1 MVGRLVL
8 LALVAGILA
17 GCTNPDAAYREDA
30 AHTFKTNLVAE
41 TERVLAEAGGL
52 LTLSNALELAH
63 ARSLKL
69 AQQDYEAKLA
79 RINRATAFSAF
90 LPTVGLSGMG
100 LAGGGKVDD
109 LPYLGDLENSHLRVR
124 SASLVVAQPV
134 FTPVAWVMFAES
146 QYGVRIKDIVR
157 ERAGQLLDVQV
168 AALFYQTAVAAR
180 RVETAERQLESARA
194 LTNRVTRLASEGYAT
209 PADVARAKARCVL
222 AGTSLDAACNDAAAA
237 REELAGLLH
246 LWPLA
251 TFKVSGESL
260 LALPP
265 LPEKRVEE
273 WVWDGLVS
281 RKDLA
286 AGDQTLELR
295 KAQVIEALAGFLP
308 NAVLG
313 GGGLSGSIEDVSI
326 RGWAGSLI
334 GTWAIFEGFRTVQQY
349 RAARATRETEFNLQE
364 ERMTAVVVAVADSWR
379 QRRLVRQK
387 ATAARAW
394 AEAARLDYEAAARR
408 HEDGQETLST
418 VLDKLAVSE
427 DADTKLAESAYGEAM
442 SDILL
447 RQAVGIDVIK
457 NAETDEEEREREIE

>member
-1 MVGRLVL
+1 MNGRLAL
-8 LALVAGILA
+8 FALAAGVLA

-30 AHTFKTNLVAE
+30 AHAFKTNLVAE
-41 TERVLAEAGGL
+41 TERVLAEAGGA

-63 ARSLKL
+63 VRSLKL
-69 AQQDYEAKLA
+69 AQQDFEAKLA

-100 LAGGGKVDD
+100 LMAGGRVDD
-109 LPYLGDLENSHLRVR
+109 LPYLGNLKDSHLQAK

-157 ERAGQLLDVQV
+157 ERAEQLLDVQV
-168 AALFYQTAVAAR
+168 AALFYQTAVAER

-209 PADVARAKARCVL
+209 PADAARAKARCVL
-222 AGTSLDAACNDAAAA
+222 AETSLAEAHDDVAAA

-251 TFKVSGESL
+251 SFKVSGESL

-308 NAVLG
+308 NVVLG
-313 GGGLSGSIEDVSI
+313 GGGMSGSIEDVAI

-349 RAARATRETEFNLQE
+349 RATRATRETEFKLQE
-364 ERMTAVVVAVADSWR
+364 ERMTAVVIAVADSWR

-394 AEAARLDYEAAARR
+394 AEAARLDHEAAARR
-408 HEDGQETLST
+408 YEDGNETLSS

-427 DADTKLAESAYGEAM
+427 DAETKLAESAYGEAM
-442 SDILL
+442 ADILL
-447 RQAVGIDVIK
+447 RQAVGIDVI
-457 NAETDEEEREREIE
+457 EREKEKE

>member
-1 MVGRLVL
+1 MYGRLL
-8 LALVAGILA
+8 LFALIAGLVAG
-17 GCTNPDAAYREDA
+17 CKNPDAAYREEA
-30 AHTFKTNLVAE
+30 AHAFRTNLVAE
-41 TERVLAEAGGL
+41 TDRVLAEAGGV
-52 LTLSNALELAH
+52 LTLSNALALAH

-69 AQQDYEAKLA
+69 AQQDLEAKLA
-79 RINRATAFSAF
+79 RINRASAFSAF

-100 LAGGGKVDD
+100 LMARGHVDD
-109 LPYLGDLENSHLRVR
+109 LPYLGNLKESRLHAR
-124 SASLVVAQPV
+124 AGSLVVAQPV

-168 AALFYQTAVAAR
+168 AALFYQTAVAER
-180 RVETAERQLESARA
+180 RVETAGRQLESARA
-194 LTNRVTRLASEGYAT
+194 LTNRVTRLVSEGYAT
-209 PADVARAKARCVL
+209 PADAARANARCVL
-222 AGTSLDAACNDAAAA
+222 AETSLASARDEAAAA

-251 TFKVSGESL
+251 AFRVSGESL

-273 WVWDGLVS
+273 WVWEGLVS

-308 NAVLG
+308 NVVLG
-313 GGGLSGSIEDVSI
+313 GGGAAGSIENVAL

-349 RAARATRETEFNLQE
+349 RAARATRETEFKLQE
-364 ERMTAVVVAVADSWR
+364 ERMTAVVIAVADSWR
-379 QRRLVRQK
+379 QRNLVRQK
-387 ATAARAW
+387 AIAARAW
-394 AEAARLDYEAAARR
+394 AEAARLDHEAAARR
-408 HEDGQETLST
+408 HEDGNETLSS

-427 DADTKLAESAYGEAM
+427 DAETKLAESAYGEAM
-442 SDILL
+442 ADILL
-447 RQAVGIDVIK
+447 RQAVGIDVIEK
-457 NAETDEEEREREIE
+457 EKE

>member
-1 MVGRLVL
+1 MYGRLVIFA
-8 LALVAGILA
+8 LAAGILS
-17 GCTNPDAAYREDA
+17 GCTNPGVAYREESS
-30 AHTFKTNLVAE
+30 HTFKTNLVAE
-41 TERVLAEAGGL
+41 TERVVAEAGGV
-52 LTLSNALELAH
+52 LTLSKALELAH
-63 ARSLKL
+63 SRSLKL

-90 LPTVGLSGMG
+90 LPTVGLSGTG
-100 LAGGGKVDD
+100 LMAGGHADD
-109 LPYLGDLENSHLRVR
+109 LPYLGDLEKSHMRAR

-157 ERAGQLLDVQV
+157 ERAVQLLDVQV
-168 AALFYQTAVAAR
+168 TALFYQTAVAER

-194 LTNRVTRLASEGYAT
+194 LTNRVARLASEGYAT
-209 PADVARAKARCVL
+209 PADVARTKARCVL
-222 AGTSLDAACNDAAAA
+222 AETSLDAVRNDATAA

-251 TFKVSGESL
+251 TFRVSGESL
-260 LALPP
+260 LALSP

-273 WVWDGLVS
+273 WAWDGLVS

-308 NAVLG
+308 NVVLG
-313 GGGLSGSIEDVSI
+313 GGGLSGSIEDVAI

-349 RAARATRETEFNLQE
+349 RAAKATRETEFKLQE
-364 ERMTAVVVAVADSWR
+364 ERMTAVVIAVADSWR

-408 HEDGQETLST
+408 HEDGQETLSS

-427 DADTKLAESAYGEAM
+427 DAETKLAETAYGEAM

-447 RQAVGIDVIK
+447 RQAVGIDVI
-457 NAETDEEEREREIE
+457 ERKKE

>member
-1 MVGRLVL
+1 MYGRLL
-8 LALVAGILA
+8 LFVLVAGLLA
-17 GCTNPDAAYREDA
+17 GCKNPDAAYREEA
-30 AHTFKTNLVAE
+30 AHAFRTNLVAE
-41 TERVLAEAGGL
+41 TERVLAESGGV
-52 LTLSNALELAH
+52 LTLSNALALAH

-69 AQQDYEAKLA
+69 AQQDLEAKLA
-79 RINRATAFSAF
+79 RINRASAFSAF

-100 LAGGGKVDD
+100 LMARGHVDD
-109 LPYLGDLENSHLRVR
+109 LPYLGNLEENRLHAR
-124 SASLVVAQPV
+124 AGSLVVAQPV

-168 AALFYQTAVAAR
+168 AALFYQTAVAER
-180 RVETAERQLESARA
+180 RVETAGRQLESARA
-194 LTNRVTRLASEGYAT
+194 LTNRVTRLVAEGYAT
-209 PADVARAKARCVL
+209 PADAARANARCVL
-222 AGTSLDAACNDAAAA
+222 AETSLASARDEAAAA

-251 TFKVSGESL
+251 TFRVSGESL

-308 NAVLG
+308 NVVLG
-313 GGGLSGSIEDVSI
+313 GGGASGAIEDVAM
-326 RGWAGSLI
+326 RGWVGSLI
-334 GTWAIFEGFRTVQQY
+334 GTWALFEGFRTVQQY
-349 RAARATRETEFNLQE
+349 RAARAVRETEFKLQE
-364 ERMTAVVVAVADSWR
+364 DRMTAVVIAVADSWR

-387 ATAARAW
+387 AIAARAW
-394 AEAARLDYEAAARR
+394 AEAARLDHEAAARR
-408 HEDGQETLST
+408 HEDGNETLSS

-427 DADTKLAESAYGEAM
+427 DAETKLAESAYGEAM
-442 SDILL
+442 ADILL
-447 RQAVGIDVIK
+447 RQAVGIDVIEK
-457 NAETDEEEREREIE
+457 EKE

>member
-8 LALVAGILA
+8 FALVAAVLA
-17 GCTNPDAAYREDA
+17 GCTNPGVAYREDA
-30 AHTFKTNLVAE
+30 SHTFKTNLVAE
-41 TERVLAEAGGL
+41 TERVLADTGGV

-69 AQQDYEAKLA
+69 AQQDLETKLA
-79 RINRATAFSAF
+79 RINRATVFSAF
-90 LPTVGLSGMG
+90 LPTVGLSGKG
-100 LAGGGKVDD
+100 FIAGGRVDD
-109 LPYLGDLENSHLRVR
+109 LPNLGDLENSHLRVR
-124 SASLVVAQPV
+124 SASLLVAQPV

-168 AALFYQTAVAAR
+168 AALFYQTAVAER

-222 AGTSLDAACNDAAAA
+222 AGTSLDAARDDAAAA

-265 LPEKRVEE
+265 LPERRVEE
-273 WVWDGLVS
+273 WVWEGLVS

-308 NAVLG
+308 NVVLG
-313 GGGLSGSIEDVSI
+313 GGGLSGSVEDVAI

-334 GTWAIFEGFRTVQQY
+334 GTWAVFEGFRTVQQY
-349 RAARATRETEFNLQE
+349 RAAKATRETEFKLQE
-364 ERMTAVVVAVADSWR
+364 ERMTAVVIAVADSWR

-408 HEDGQETLST
+408 HEDGQETLSS

-427 DADTKLAESAYGEAM
+427 DAETKLAESAYGEVM

-447 RQAVGIDVIK
+447 RQAVGIDVI
-457 NAETDEEEREREIE
+457 ERRKE

>member
-1 MVGRLVL
+1 MSAR
-8 LALVAGILA
+8 LALIAFASGILA
-17 GCTNPDAAYREDA
+17 GCANPGAVYREEA
-30 AHTFKTNLVAE
+30 SHAFRTNLVAE
-41 TERVLAEAGGL
+41 TERVLAEAGGV

-69 AQQDYEAKLA
+69 AQQDLEAKLA
-79 RINRATAFSAF
+79 RINRATLFSTF
-90 LPTVGLSGMG
+90 LPTVGLSGNG
-100 LAGGGKVDD
+100 FIAGGRVDD
-109 LPYLGDLENSHLRVR
+109 LPNFGDLENSRLRAR
-124 SASLVVAQPV
+124 SASLLVAQPV

-168 AALFYQTAVAAR
+168 AALFCQAAVAER
-180 RVETAERQLESARA
+180 RVETAGRQLESARA
-194 LTNRVTRLASEGYAT
+194 LTNRVARLASEGYAT

-222 AGTSLDAACNDAAAA
+222 AGASLDEARDDAAAA

-265 LPEKRVEE
+265 LPERGVEE

-281 RKDLA
+281 RRDLA
-286 AGDQTLELR
+286 AGDQALELR
-295 KAQVIEALAGFLP
+295 KAQVVEALAGFLP
-308 NAVLG
+308 NVVLG
-313 GGGLSGSIEDVSI
+313 GGGLSGSIEDVAI
-326 RGWAGSLI
+326 RGWAGSLV
-334 GTWAIFEGFRTVQQY
+334 GTWAVFEGFRTVQQY
-349 RAARATRETEFNLQE
+349 RAAKAARETEFKLQE
-364 ERMTAVVVAVADSWR
+364 ERMTAVVIAVADSWR

-387 ATAARAW
+387 ASAARAW

-408 HEDGQETLST
+408 YEDGQETLSS
-418 VLDKLAVSE
+418 VLDKLAASE
-427 DADTKLAESAYGEAM
+427 DAETKLAESAYGEAM

-447 RQAVGIDVIK
+447 RQAVGIDAI
-457 NAETDEEEREREIE
+457 EGERE

>member
-1 MVGRLVL
+1 MHGRLAMF
-8 LALVAGILA
+8 ALVAGILA

-30 AHTFKTNLVAE
+30 AHAFRTNLVAE
-41 TERVLAEAGGL
+41 TERVLAEAGGV
-52 LTLSNALELAH
+52 LTLSNALELAQT
-63 ARSLKL
+63 RSLKL
-69 AQQDYEAKLA
+69 VQQDFEAKLA

-100 LAGGGKVDD
+100 LMAGGKVDD
-109 LPYLGDLENSHLRVR
+109 LPYLGDIESNHLRAR

-168 AALFYQTAVAAR
+168 AALFYQSAVAER

-209 PADVARAKARCVL
+209 PADAARAKARCVL
-222 AGTSLDAACNDAAAA
+222 AETSLDAARNDAAAA

-308 NAVLG
+308 NVVLG
-313 GGGLSGSIEDVSI
+313 GGGLSGSIEDVAL

-349 RAARATRETEFNLQE
+349 RAAKATRETEFKLQE
-364 ERMTAVVVAVADSWR
+364 ERMTAVVIAVADSWR

-408 HEDGQETLST
+408 HEDGQETLSS

-427 DADTKLAESAYGEAM
+427 DAETKLAESAYGEAM
-442 SDILL
+442 ADILL
-447 RQAVGIDVIK
+447 RQAVGIDVI
-457 NAETDEEEREREIE
+457 ERKKE

>member
-1 MVGRLVL
+1 MYRRLL
-8 LALVAGILA
+8 LVALVAAILA
-17 GCTNPDAAYREDA
+17 GCKNPDAAYREEA
-30 AHTFKTNLVAE
+30 AHAFKTNLVAE
-41 TERVLAEAGGL
+41 TERVLAEAGGV
-52 LTLSNALELAH
+52 LTLSNALQLAH
-63 ARSLKL
+63 VRSLKL
-69 AQQDYEAKLA
+69 AQQDFEAKLA

-90 LPTVGLSGMG
+90 LPTVGLSGIG
-100 LAGGGKVDD
+100 LMGGGHVDD
-109 LPYLGDLENSHLRVR
+109 LPYLGDLKDNRLRAR
-124 SASLVVAQPV
+124 AGSLVVAQPV

-168 AALFYQTAVAAR
+168 AALFYQTAVAER
-180 RVETAERQLESARA
+180 RVETAGRQLESSRA
-194 LTNRVTRLASEGYAT
+194 LTNRVMRLVSEGYAT
-209 PADVARAKARCVL
+209 PADAARAKARCVL
-222 AGTSLDAACNDAAAA
+222 AETSLASARDDAAAA

-251 TFKVSGESL
+251 TFRVSGESL

-273 WVWDGLVS
+273 WVWEGLVS

-308 NAVLG
+308 NVVLG
-313 GGGLSGSIEDVSI
+313 GGGASGSIEDVAI
-326 RGWAGSLI
+326 RGWGGSLI

-349 RAARATRETEFNLQE
+349 RAARAARETEFKLQE

-387 ATAARAW
+387 AVAARAW
-394 AEAARLDYEAAARR
+394 AEAARLDHEAAARR
-408 HEDGQETLST
+408 HEDGNETLSS

-427 DADTKLAESAYGEAM
+427 DAETKLAESAYGEAM
-442 SDILL
+442 ADILL
-447 RQAVGIDVIK
+447 RQAVGIDVIEGEK
-457 NAETDEEEREREIE
+457 RKE

>member
-1 MVGRLVL
+1 MNGRLIL
-8 LALVAGILA
+8 FALVAGILA
-17 GCTNPDAAYREDA
+17 GCTNPDAAYREESA
-30 AHTFKTNLVAE
+30 QAFKTNLVAE
-41 TERVLAEAGGL
+41 TERVLATAGGV

-63 ARSLKL
+63 TRSLKL
-69 AQQDYEAKLA
+69 AQQDLETKLA
-79 RINRATAFSAF
+79 RINRATVFSAF
-90 LPTVGLSGMG
+90 LPTVGLAANGF
-100 LAGGGKVDD
+100 AIDGGIHDV
-109 LPYLGDLENSHLRVR
+109 PNLGDFESNRLQAK
-124 SASLVVAQPV
+124 SASLMVAQPV
-134 FTPVAWVMFAES
+134 FTPIAWVMFAES

-168 AALFYQTAVAAR
+168 AALFYQTAVAER
-180 RVETAERQLESARA
+180 RVETAMRQLESARA

-209 PADVARAKARCVL
+209 AADAARAKARCVL
-222 AGTSLDAACNDAAAA
+222 AETSFDAARDDVAAA

-265 LPEKRVEE
+265 LPDKRVEE

-295 KAQVIEALAGFLP
+295 KAQVVEALAGFLP
-308 NAVLG
+308 NVVLG
-313 GGGLSGSIEDVSI
+313 GGGMSGSIEDVAV

-349 RAARATRETEFNLQE
+349 RAARATREIEFKLQE
-364 ERMTAVVVAVADSWR
+364 ERMTAVVIAVSDSWR

-387 ATAARAW
+387 AAAARAW
-394 AEAARLDYEAAARR
+394 AEATRLDYEAAARR
-408 HEDGQETLST
+408 HEDGQETLSS
-418 VLDKLAVSE
+418 VLDKLAVNE
-427 DADTKLAESAYGEAM
+427 DAETKLAESAYGEAM
-442 SDILL
+442 ADILL
-447 RQAVGIDVIK
+447 RQAVGIDMIEHTGRDEDEGK
-457 NAETDEEEREREIE
+457 NE

>member
-8 LALVAGILA
+8 FALTAGILA
-17 GCTNPDAAYREDA
+17 GCMNPGAAYREEA
-30 AHTFKTNLVAE
+30 SHTFRTNLVAE
-41 TERVLAEAGGL
+41 TERVLAEAGGV

-168 AALFYQTAVAAR
+168 AALFYQTAVAER
-180 RVETAERQLESARA
+180 RVETAERQLESA
-194 LTNRVTRLASEGYAT
+194 
-209 PADVARAKARCVL
+209 
-222 AGTSLDAACNDAAAA
+222 
-237 REELAGLLH
+237 LAGLLH
-246 LWPLA
+246 LWPLV

-313 GGGLSGSIEDVSI
+313 GGGLSGSIEDVAI

-334 GTWAIFEGFRTVQQY
+334 GTWAVFEGFRTVQQY
-349 RAARATRETEFNLQE
+349 RAARAARETEFKLQE
-364 ERMTAVVVAVADSWR
+364 ERMTAVVIAVADSWR

>member
-1 MVGRLVL
+1 MSGRLLL
-8 LALVAGILA
+8 LALLAGVLS
-17 GCTNPDAAYREDA
+17 GCTNPDAAYREEA
-30 AHTFKTNLVAE
+30 AQSFRTNLVAE
-41 TERVLAEAGGL
+41 TGRLLAEAGGV

-63 ARSLKL
+63 TRSLKL
-69 AQQDYEAKLA
+69 AQQDLEAKLA
-79 RINRATAFSAF
+79 RINRATVFSAF
-90 LPTVGLSGMG
+90 LPTVGLSAKGF
-100 LAGGGKVDD
+100 AVDGGVYDV
-109 LPYLGDLENSHLRVR
+109 PNFGDFESNRLQAR

-157 ERAGQLLDVQV
+157 ERAEQLLDVQV
-168 AALFYQTAVAAR
+168 AALFYQTAVAER

-194 LTNRVTRLASEGYAT
+194 LTNRVTRLADEGYAT
-209 PADVARAKARCVL
+209 PADAARAKARCVL
-222 AGTSLDAACNDAAAA
+222 AETSLDAARDDAVAA
-237 REELAGLLH
+237 REELAGLLR

-251 TFKVSGESL
+251 PFKVSGESL

-308 NAVLG
+308 NVVLG
-313 GGGLSGSIEDVSI
+313 GGGLSGSIEDVAV
-326 RGWAGSLI
+326 RGWAGSLV

-349 RAARATRETEFNLQE
+349 RAARATRETEFKLQE
-364 ERMTAVVVAVADSWR
+364 ERMTAVVIAVADSWR

-387 ATAARAW
+387 AAAARAW

-408 HEDGQETLST
+408 HEDGNETLSS
-418 VLDKLAVSE
+418 VLDKLAVSD
-427 DADTKLAESAYGEAM
+427 DAETKLAESAYGEAM

-447 RQAVGIDVIK
+447 RQAVGIDVIEK
-457 NAETDEEEREREIE
+457 EKE

>member
-1 MVGRLVL
+1 MYGRLVL
-8 LALVAGILA
+8 IALVTGILA
-17 GCTNPDAAYREDA
+17 GCTNPGVAYREES
-30 AHTFKTNLVAE
+30 AHTFRTNLVAE
-41 TERVLAEAGGL
+41 TECVLAEAGGV

-63 ARSLKL
+63 VRSLKL
-69 AQQDYEAKLA
+69 AQRDFEAKLA
-79 RINRATAFSAF
+79 HINRASSFSAF
-90 LPTVGLSGMG
+90 LPTIGLSGMG
-100 LAGGGKVDD
+100 MIAGGNADD
-109 LPYLGDLENSHLRVR
+109 LPYLGDLETSRLRAR
-124 SASLVVAQPV
+124 SASLIVAQPV

-157 ERAGQLLDVQV
+157 ERARQLLDVQV
-168 AALFYQTAVAAR
+168 ASLFYQSAVAER
-180 RVETAERQLESARA
+180 RVETAVRQLESARA
-194 LTNRVTRLASEGYAT
+194 LTNRVTRLAAEGYAT
-209 PADVARAKARCVL
+209 PADMARANARCIL
-222 AGTSLDAACNDAAAA
+222 AETSLNAARDDAIAS
-237 REELAGLLH
+237 REELAGLLY

-308 NAVLG
+308 NVMLG
-313 GGGLSGSIEDVSI
+313 GGGMSASIEDVSI

-349 RAARATRETEFNLQE
+349 RAAKAARETEFKLQE
-364 ERMTAVVVAVADSWR
+364 ERMTAVVISVADSWR
-379 QRRLVRQK
+379 QRRLVRQRV
-387 ATAARAW
+387 AAARAW
-394 AEAARLDYEAAARR
+394 AEAARLDYEAAERR
-408 HEDGQETLST
+408 QEDGQETLSS

-427 DADTKLAESAYGEAM
+427 EAETKLAESAYGEAM
-442 SDILL
+442 ADILL
-447 RQAVGIDVIK
+447 RQAVGIEVI
-457 NAETDEEEREREIE
+457 DMEEK

>member
-8 LALVAGILA
+8 LALVAGILV
-17 GCTNPDAAYREDA
+17 GCTNPGVAYREEA
-30 AHTFKTNLVAE
+30 SHTFKTNLVTE
-41 TERVLAEAGGL
+41 TERVLAEAGGV

-69 AQQDYEAKLA
+69 VQQDYEAKLA

-90 LPTVGLSGMG
+90 LPTVGLSGTG
-100 LAGGGKVDD
+100 LMAGGHVDD
-109 LPYLGDLENSHLRVR
+109 LPYLGDLEKSHLRAR

-168 AALFYQTAVAAR
+168 AALFYQTAVAER

-209 PADVARAKARCVL
+209 PADTARAKARCVL
-222 AGTSLDAACNDAAAA
+222 AETSLDAARNDAAAA

-313 GGGLSGSIEDVSI
+313 GGGLSGSIEDVAI

-349 RAARATRETEFNLQE
+349 RAARAARETEFKLQE
-364 ERMTAVVVAVADSWR
+364 ERMTAVVIAVADSWR

-427 DADTKLAESAYGEAM
+427 DAETKLAESAYGEAM

-457 NAETDEEEREREIE
+457 NAETDEEEREMEIE

>member
-8 LALVAGILA
+8 FALTAGILA
-17 GCTNPDAAYREDA
+17 GCMNPGAAYREEA
-30 AHTFKTNLVAE
+30 SHTFRTNLVAE
-41 TERVLAEAGGL
+41 TERVLAEAGGV

-109 LPYLGDLENSHLRVR
+109 LPYLGNLENSHLRVR

-157 ERAGQLLDVQV
+157 ERAEQLLDVQV

-222 AGTSLDAACNDAAAA
+222 AGTSLDAARDDAAAA

-313 GGGLSGSIEDVSI
+313 GGGLSGSIEDVAI

-334 GTWAIFEGFRTVQQY
+334 GTWAVFEGFRTVQQY
-349 RAARATRETEFNLQE
+349 RAARAACETEFKLQE

-427 DADTKLAESAYGEAM
+427 DAETKLAESAYGEAM
-442 SDILL
+442 SDILM
-447 RQAVGIDVIK
+447 RQAVGIDVI
-457 NAETDEEEREREIE
+457 ERKKE

>member
-8 LALVAGILA
+8 LALVAGVLA

-100 LAGGGKVDD
+100 LMAGGKVDD
-109 LPYLGDLENSHLRVR
+109 LPYLGDLEDSHLRAR
-124 SASLVVAQPV
+124 SASLAVAQPV

-168 AALFYQTAVAAR
+168 AALFYQTAVAER

-209 PADVARAKARCVL
+209 PADAARAKARCVL
-222 AGTSLDAACNDAAAA
+222 AETSLAA

-313 GGGLSGSIEDVSI
+313 GGGLSGSIEDVAI

-334 GTWAIFEGFRTVQQY
+334 GTWAVFEGFRTVQQY
-349 RAARATRETEFNLQE
+349 RAARAACETEFKLQE

-408 HEDGQETLST
+408 HEDGQETLSS

-427 DADTKLAESAYGEAM
+427 DAETKLAESAYGEAM
-442 SDILL
+442 SDILM
-447 RQAVGIDVIK
+447 RQAVGIDVI
-457 NAETDEEEREREIE
+457 ERKKE

>member
-1 MVGRLVL
+1 MYGRLL
-8 LALVAGILA
+8 LFALIVGLLA
-17 GCTNPDAAYREDA
+17 GCKNPDAAYRESA
-30 AHTFKTNLVAE
+30 AHAFETNLVAE
-41 TERVLAEAGGL
+41 TARVLAETGGV
-52 LTLSNALELAH
+52 LTFSNALELAH

-69 AQQDYEAKLA
+69 AQQDFEAKLA

-100 LAGGGKVDD
+100 LMARGHVDD
-109 LPYLGDLENSHLRVR
+109 LPYLGDLKDNRLRAR
-124 SASLVVAQPV
+124 AGSLVVAQPV

-157 ERAGQLLDVQV
+157 ERAVQLLDVQV
-168 AALFYQTAVAAR
+168 AALFYQTAVAER
-180 RVETAERQLESARA
+180 RVETAGRQFESALA
-194 LTNRVTRLASEGYAT
+194 LTNRVTRLLSEGYAT
-209 PADVARAKARCVL
+209 PADAARANARCVL
-222 AGTSLDAACNDAAAA
+222 AETSLASARDDAAAA

-251 TFKVSGESL
+251 TFRVSGESL

-265 LPEKRVEE
+265 LPEKRIEE
-273 WVWDGLVS
+273 WVWEGLVS

-308 NAVLG
+308 NVVLG
-313 GGGLSGSIEDVSI
+313 GGGASGSIEDVAI

-349 RAARATRETEFNLQE
+349 RAARAARETEFKLQE
-364 ERMTAVVVAVADSWR
+364 ERMTAVVIAVADSWR

-387 ATAARAW
+387 AVAARAW
-394 AEAARLDYEAAARR
+394 AEAARLDHEAAVRR
-408 HEDGQETLST
+408 HEDGNETLSS

-427 DADTKLAESAYGEAM
+427 EAETKLAESAYGEAM
-442 SDILL
+442 ADILL
-447 RQAVGIDVIK
+447 RQAVGIDVI
-457 NAETDEEEREREIE
+457 EREKKKE

>member
-8 LALVAGILA
+8 FALTAGILA
-17 GCTNPDAAYREDA
+17 GCTNPGAAYREETS
-30 AHTFKTNLVAE
+30 HTFRTNLVAE
-41 TERVLAEAGGL
+41 TERVLAEAGGV

-157 ERAGQLLDVQV
+157 ERAEQLLDVQV

-222 AGTSLDAACNDAAAA
+222 AGTSLDAARDDAAAA

-313 GGGLSGSIEDVSI
+313 GGGLSGSIEDVAI

-334 GTWAIFEGFRTVQQY
+334 GTWAVFEGFRTVQQY
-349 RAARATRETEFNLQE
+349 RAWRTAGGSGASCARRRLLPARGPRPRVSTTRRRRGATRTDRRRF
-364 ERMTAVVVAVADSWR
+364 RPYWTSWR
-379 QRRLVRQK
+379 SARTRRQSLRNPP
-387 ATAARAW
+387 T
-394 AEAARLDYEAAARR
+394 ARR
-408 HEDGQETLST
+408 CPTSSCVRPSGS
-418 VLDKLAVSE
+418 
-427 DADTKLAESAYGEAM
+427 M
-442 SDILL
+442 
-447 RQAVGIDVIK
+447 
-457 NAETDEEEREREIE
+457 

>member
-1 MVGRLVL
+1 MYGRLL
-8 LALVAGILA
+8 LFTLVAGLLA
-17 GCTNPDAAYREDA
+17 GCKNPDAAYRKEA
-30 AHTFKTNLVAE
+30 AHTFRTNLVAE
-41 TERVLAEAGGL
+41 TERVLSEAGGV
-52 LTLSNALELAH
+52 LTLSNALALAH
-63 ARSLKL
+63 TRSLKL
-69 AQQDYEAKLA
+69 AQQDLEAKLA
-79 RINRATAFSAF
+79 RVNRASAFSAF

-100 LAGGGKVDD
+100 LMARGHVDD
-109 LPYLGDLENSHLRVR
+109 LPYLGNLEENRLHAR
-124 SASLVVAQPV
+124 AGSLVVAQPV

-168 AALFYQTAVAAR
+168 AAIFYQTAVAER
-180 RVETAERQLESARA
+180 RVETAGRQLESARA
-194 LTNRVTRLASEGYAT
+194 LMNRVTRLASEGYAT
-209 PADVARAKARCVL
+209 PADAARAKARCVL
-222 AGTSLDAACNDAAAA
+222 AETSLAAARSDAAAA

-251 TFKVSGESL
+251 TFRVSGESL

-313 GGGLSGSIEDVSI
+313 GGGMSGSIEDMAI

-349 RAARATRETEFNLQE
+349 RAARAARETEFKLQE
-364 ERMTAVVVAVADSWR
+364 ERMTAVVIAVADSWR

-408 HEDGQETLST
+408 HEDGQETLSS

-427 DADTKLAESAYGEAM
+427 DAETKLAESAYGEAM
-442 SDILL
+442 ADILL
-447 RQAVGIDVIK
+447 RQAVGIDVI
-457 NAETDEEEREREIE
+457 ERKKE

>member
-1 MVGRLVL
+1 MYGRLVL
-8 LALVAGILA
+8 LALAAGVLA

-30 AHTFKTNLVAE
+30 AYAFKTNLVAE
-41 TERVLAEAGGL
+41 TERVLADAGGV

-69 AQQDYEAKLA
+69 AQQDLEAKLA
-79 RINRATAFSAF
+79 RINRASAFSAF

-100 LAGGGKVDD
+100 LMAGGKIDD
-109 LPYLGDLENSHLRVR
+109 LPYLGDLENSHLRAR

-146 QYGVRIKDIVR
+146 QYGVRIKDIVH
-157 ERAGQLLDVQV
+157 ERAAQLLDVQV
-168 AALFYQTAVAAR
+168 AALFYQTAVAER

-194 LTNRVTRLASEGYAT
+194 LTNRVTRLAAEGYAT
-209 PADVARAKARCVL
+209 PADAARAAARCVL
-222 AGTSLDAACNDAAAA
+222 AETSLDAARNDATAA

-313 GGGLSGSIEDVSI
+313 GGGLSGSIEDVAL

-349 RAARATRETEFNLQE
+349 RAAKATRETEFKLQE
-364 ERMTAVVVAVADSWR
+364 ERMTAVVIAVADSWR
-379 QRRLVRQK
+379 QRRRVRQK

-408 HEDGQETLST
+408 HEDGQDTLSS
-418 VLDKLAVSE
+418 VLDKLAVRE
-427 DADTKLAESAYGEAM
+427 DAETKLAESAYGEAM

-447 RQAVGIDVIK
+447 RQAVGIDVI
-457 NAETDEEEREREIE
+457 ESVSSDEKEIGTE

>member
-8 LALVAGILA
+8 FALTAGILA
-17 GCTNPDAAYREDA
+17 GCTNPGAAYREETS
-30 AHTFKTNLVAE
+30 HTFRTNLVAE
-41 TERVLAEAGGL
+41 TERVLAEAGGV

-168 AALFYQTAVAAR
+168 AALFYQTAVAER

-222 AGTSLDAACNDAAAA
+222 AGTSLDAARDDAAAA

-313 GGGLSGSIEDVSI
+313 GGGLSGSIEDVAI

-334 GTWAIFEGFRTVQQY
+334 GTWAVFEGFRTVQQY
-349 RAARATRETEFNLQE
+349 RAARAARETEFKLQE
-364 ERMTAVVVAVADSWR
+364 ERMTAVVIAVADSWR

-408 HEDGQETLST
+408 HEDGQETLSS

-427 DADTKLAESAYGEAM
+427 DAETKLAESAYGEAM

-457 NAETDEEEREREIE
+457 NAETDEEEREMEIE

>member
-1 MVGRLVL
+1 MNGRLIFF
-8 LALVAGILA
+8 ALVAGILA
-17 GCTNPDAAYREDA
+17 GCTNPDAAYREESA
-30 AHTFKTNLVAE
+30 QAFKTNLVAE
-41 TERVLAEAGGL
+41 TERVLATAGGV

-63 ARSLKL
+63 TRSLKL
-69 AQQDYEAKLA
+69 AQQDLETKLA
-79 RINRATAFSAF
+79 RINRATVFSAF
-90 LPTVGLSGMG
+90 LPTVGLAANGF
-100 LAGGGKVDD
+100 AIDGGIYDV
-109 LPYLGDLENSHLRVR
+109 PNLGDFESNRLQAK
-124 SASLVVAQPV
+124 SASLMVAQPV
-134 FTPVAWVMFAES
+134 FTPIAWVMFAES

-168 AALFYQTAVAAR
+168 AALFYQTAVAER
-180 RVETAERQLESARA
+180 RVETAMRQLESARA

-209 PADVARAKARCVL
+209 AADAARAKARCVL
-222 AGTSLDAACNDAAAA
+222 AETSLDAARDDVAAA

-265 LPEKRVEE
+265 LPDKRVEE

-295 KAQVIEALAGFLP
+295 KAQVVEAPAGFLP
-308 NAVLG
+308 NVVLG
-313 GGGLSGSIEDVSI
+313 GGGMSGSIEDVAV

-349 RAARATRETEFNLQE
+349 RAARATREIEFKLQE
-364 ERMTAVVVAVADSWR
+364 ERMTAVVIAVSDSWR

-387 ATAARAW
+387 AAAARAW
-394 AEAARLDYEAAARR
+394 AEATRLDYEAAARR
-408 HEDGQETLST
+408 HEDGQETLSS
-418 VLDKLAVSE
+418 VLDKLAVNE
-427 DADTKLAESAYGEAM
+427 DAETKLAESAYGEAM

-447 RQAVGIDVIK
+447 RQAVGIDVIES
-457 NAETDEEEREREIE
+457 AGTDEDESEID

>member
-1 MVGRLVL
+1 MVVRLFL
-8 LALVAGILA
+8 LALVALVLS
-17 GCTNPDAAYREDA
+17 GCKNPDAAYREDA
-30 AHTFKTNLVAE
+30 AHAFKTNLVAE
-41 TERVLAEAGGL
+41 TERVLAEASGV

-69 AQQDYEAKLA
+69 AQQDLETKLA
-79 RINRATAFSAF
+79 RVNRATLFSTF
-90 LPTVGLSGMG
+90 LPTVGFSANG
-100 LAGGGKVDD
+100 LLANGGVYDV
-109 LPYLGDLENSHLRVR
+109 PNFGDFEDGRLRVR

-157 ERAGQLLDVQV
+157 ERAEQLLDVQV
-168 AALFYQTAVAAR
+168 AALFYQTAVSER
-180 RVETAERQLESARA
+180 RLETATRQLESARA

-209 PADVARAKARCVL
+209 PADAARAKARCVL
-222 AGTSLDAACNDAAAA
+222 AETSLDAARDDVAAA

-251 TFKVSGESL
+251 KFKVSGESL
-260 LALPP
+260 LALPQ
-265 LPEKRVEE
+265 LPEKCVEE
-273 WVWDGLVS
+273 WVWDGLLA

-286 AGDQTLELR
+286 AGDQALELR

-308 NAVLG
+308 NVVLG
-313 GGGLSGSIEDVSI
+313 GGGLSGSIEDVAV
-326 RGWAGSLI
+326 RGWAGSLM

-349 RAARATRETEFNLQE
+349 RAARATRETEFKLQE
-364 ERMTAVVVAVADSWR
+364 ERMTAVVIAVADSWR

-387 ATAARAW
+387 ATADRAW
-394 AEAARLDYEAAARR
+394 AEATRLDYEAAARR
-408 HEDGQETLST
+408 YDDGNETLSS

-447 RQAVGIDVIK
+447 RQAVGID
-457 NAETDEEEREREIE
+457 AIEKEKK